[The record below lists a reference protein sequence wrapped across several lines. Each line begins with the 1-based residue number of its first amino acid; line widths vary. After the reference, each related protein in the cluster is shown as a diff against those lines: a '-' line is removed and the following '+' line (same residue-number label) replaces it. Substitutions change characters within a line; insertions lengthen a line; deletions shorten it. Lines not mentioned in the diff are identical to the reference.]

1 MVGEVAEYQVQVYK
15 FKNVAQQTAAHAL
28 RSIVCTFSHMKGNRS
43 GHNEFGAEMYVMQL
57 LLALALTGVLVNLKF
72 KKIQSER

>member
-1 MVGEVAEYQVQVYK
+1 MNLAFISPFVSK
-15 FKNVAQQTAAHAL
+15 
-28 RSIVCTFSHMKGNRS
+28 
-43 GHNEFGAEMYVMQL
+43 AEMYVMQL